1 MSTDQPQA
9 PSSPE
14 ITVDI
19 HKVEGG
25 ASATWHVAE
34 EVPVAL
40 VYNGTNY
47 AVMLAT
53 PADLEDF
60 AVGFSISERVVER
73 ADAVQAVEIRSRP
86 QGIDLMIRIDEPSF
100 ERLELRERR
109 RNMAGRAGCGICGLD
124 NAEGFFET
132 LPRVTENLSAL
143 EPDAATRA
151 VEAFPALQALNLQT
165 HSVHGA
171 AWVDWSGAIETVRE
185 DIGRHNALDKL
196 LGAQARAGADMKAGF
211 TLVSS
216 RCSYELV
223 EKAARFGVTALLSL
237 SAPTAFAIRKAF
249 EANLALYTWSKDG
262 LVSLS

>member
-1 MSTDQPQA
+1 M
-9 PSSPE
+9 
-14 ITVDI
+14 TVSVRQVGEDR
-19 HKVEGG
+19 ET
-25 ASATWHVAE
+25 TWHVAE

-60 AVGFSISERVVER
+60 AVGFSISERVINR
-73 ADAVQAVEIRSRP
+73 ADCIKAVEARSRP

-100 ERLELRERR
+100 ARLELIERR
-109 RNMAGRAGCGICGLD
+109 RNLAGRSGCGVCGLD
-124 NAEGFFET
+124 SAEGFFEP
-132 LPRVTENLSAL
+132 LPRVADFLAEIDPN
-143 EPDAATRA
+143 AARRA
-151 VEAFPALQALNLQT
+151 VDEFPGRQPLNLQT

-171 AWVDWSGAIETVRE
+171 AWVDWSGEITAVRE

-196 LGAQARAGADMKAGF
+196 LGTQSRAGGDMKAGF
-211 TLVSS
+211 VLVSS

-237 SAPTAFAIRKAF
+237 SAPTAFALRKAR
-249 EANLALYTWSKDG
+249 EANIALYTWAAEG
-262 LVSLS
+262 LVSLP